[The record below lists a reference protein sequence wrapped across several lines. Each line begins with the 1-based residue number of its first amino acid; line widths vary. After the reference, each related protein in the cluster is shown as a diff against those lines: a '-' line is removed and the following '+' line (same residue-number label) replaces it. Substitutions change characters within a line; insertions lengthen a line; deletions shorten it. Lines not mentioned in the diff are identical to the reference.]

1 MKSSEPG
8 RCPGVY
14 ALGVTSKDEPGR
26 ERDVDRAWQDIVE
39 HYGERAEVEADTAP
53 PVAPEPE
60 AVASTPPVHEQ
71 YDDEER
77 FVPPP
82 PPPLPRPEPRRQAA
96 WIGLFASPLILL
108 VFTVMGWHLPLLMSY
123 ALVLAFLGGFGYLV
137 VMMPRGP
144 RDPGDDG
151 ARI

>member
-1 MKSSEPG
+1 M
-8 RCPGVY
+8 
-14 ALGVTSKDEPGR
+14 TSKDEPGR

-39 HYGERAEVEADTAP
+39 HYGERPAMDEASEPAP
-53 PVAPEPE
+53 ESEPLPDPEPVAT
-60 AVASTPPVHEQ
+60 TPHAHEQ

-82 PPPLPRPEPRRQAA
+82 PPPLPRVEPRRQAA
-96 WIGLFASPLILL
+96 WIGLFGAPLILL
-108 VFTVMGWHLPLLMSY
+108 IFTVMGWDLPRLL
-123 ALVLAFLGGFGYLV
+123 ALAMVVAFVGGFVYLV
-137 VMMPRGP
+137 AMMPRGP